1 MPLPFG
7 RAKGNLMLLRI
18 AATAIALAGTSL
30 AGALPAR
37 ADWDAMAL
45 LRDVSRIE
53 KQAKGH
59 LGVALLDL
67 KDRQRWS
74 HRGGEAFPMQSVF
87 KLPLGIAV
95 LQAVEA
101 GRFKLDQPITVKR
114 SDISLFHSPLA
125 KGFKGD
131 TQAYPLRELIRLT
144 IAESD
149 NTAADLLMRL
159 IGGPQT
165 VTAMLRQG
173 GITGISVDRY
183 ERVFQPEIYGMRG
196 FGWDEVID
204 EPKFR
209 AELKALPADKRRLSL
224 ATYLRDDPRDKATP
238 DASADLLEGL
248 ARGTWLRDP
257 AHAQWLNRLMVDNA
271 GGKDRI
277 KAGLPAGSAFAH
289 RTGAS
294 LTTDGISAATNDIG
308 IVTLPD
314 GRAFAI
320 AIYLSGSTAS
330 ADAREAA
337 HAAVAKAAVAALK

>member
-1 MPLPFG
+1 
-7 RAKGNLMLLRI
+7 MLLRI
-18 AATAIALAGTSL
+18 AFTAAALASASL
-30 AGALPAR
+30 AVTSPAL
-37 ADWDAMAL
+37 ADWDRMAL
-45 LRDVSRIE
+45 LRDVGKIE
-53 KQAKGH
+53 KQAKGR

-74 HRGGEAFPMQSVF
+74 NRGGEAFPMQSVF
-87 KLPLGIAV
+87 KLPLAIAV

-101 GRFKLDQPITVKR
+101 GKFKLDQAVTVKR

-131 TQAYPLRELIRLT
+131 SQTYPLRELIRLT
-144 IAESD
+144 VAESD

-159 IGGPQT
+159 IGGPQV

-173 GITGISVDRY
+173 GIKGISVDRY

-209 AELKALPADKRRLSL
+209 AELKALPAEKRRLAL

-238 DASADLLEGL
+238 DASADLLEGI

-257 AHAQWLNRLMVDNA
+257 AHAQWLNRMMVDNV
-271 GGKDRI
+271 GGKDRV

-308 IVTLPD
+308 IVTPPD
-314 GRAFAI
+314 GRAFVI
-320 AIYLSGSTAS
+320 AIYLAGSR
-330 ADAREAA
+330 ADANEREAA
-337 HAAVAKAAVAALK
+337 LAEVAKLAVSAQK